1 MTIHTGQQIITTH
14 ILANISRIKNNQAIK
29 FDQLVKDNLRIIF
42 LQKLCRI
49 LGRKI
54 SYRALF
60 VFLKSFI

>member
-14 ILANISRIKNNQAIK
+14 ILPNISRIKNNQAIK
-29 FDQLVKDNLRIIF
+29 FDQLVKGNLRIIF

-54 SYRALF
+54 KELF
-60 VFLKSFI
+60 VF